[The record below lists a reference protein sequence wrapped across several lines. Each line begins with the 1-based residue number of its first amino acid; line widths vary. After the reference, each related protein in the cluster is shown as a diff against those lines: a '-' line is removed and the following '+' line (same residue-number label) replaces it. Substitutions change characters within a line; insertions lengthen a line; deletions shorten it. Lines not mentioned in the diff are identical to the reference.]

1 MPSIFQSPAFQSSAR
16 PVDTFVRPPSVQ
28 PKTDIEQLAEA
39 LQSINP
45 AIQSFI
51 GSRLE
56 KAAEKEE
63 AEGTELAIED
73 AAKNFKDISRGV
85 KKADGEDAARQLIG
99 GSIFADRAYQKT
111 KTEILGNNLASTLS
125 NSYATTQVD
134 GKSLNSF
141 SLQSPQFQTWL
152 EGERS
157 RVVDQ
162 LGDINPT
169 YVCLLYTSPSPRD
182 RG

>member
-1 MPSIFQSPAFQSSAR
+1 MTNSFQSTAFQPQAS

-56 KAAEKEE
+56 KAVEKEE

-85 KKADGEDAARQLIG
+85 KKADVEDAAMQLIL
-99 GSIFADRAYQKT
+99 GSIFSDRA
-111 KTEILGNNLASTLS
+111 
-125 NSYATTQVD
+125 
-134 GKSLNSF
+134 
-141 SLQSPQFQTWL
+141 
-152 EGERS
+152 
-157 RVVDQ
+157 
-162 LGDINPT
+162 
-169 YVCLLYTSPSPRD
+169 
-182 RG
+182 